1 MMRAVDYVLE
11 ALASHPDPEPSFLV
25 GSPWFE
31 PPATL
36 RQALAE
42 AVRGPHHGYPPPQGL
57 FELRAAVGELHHRQ
71 GLTLSPE
78 QVVITHGAKSGLLAL
93 LGSLLEPGD
102 EILHPVPCYPA
113 YRAATVALGAQPVAI
128 LSDERRSAWGPEAL
142 ESHITP
148 RTRAIVLSSPANP
161 DGATLRSDEAREL
174 VALCRDRGLRLVC
187 DEPYEA
193 FRYAPD
199 TELSPA
205 HWDPR
210 LETVVQIRSFS
221 KTYALCGWRIGYVAA
236 DPDLVRRVTA
246 WQSALLNPPNSFAQQ
261 ALIAVTQLPGEF
273 TVEARGGVRRRLE
286 QLLEVAV
293 GAGLN
298 TEMPEGGFYL
308 WADLE
313 RVLAAS
319 RYPDTRSWCVE
330 LARQEGIG
338 LWPGEDFFAPGWV
351 RLSAVACSEAGWSSA
366 LTRLAEALRTFAD
379 GGGV

>member
-1 MMRAVDYVLE
+1 MMRAVDHVLE
-11 ALASHPDPEPSFLV
+11 ALASHPEPESSFLV
-25 GSPWFE
+25 GSPWFA
-31 PPATL
+31 PPTML
-36 RQALAE
+36 RQALA
-42 AVRGPHHGYPPPQGL
+42 AAAGVSDHGYPPPQGL
-57 FELRAAVGELHHRQ
+57 PELRTAVAELHKRE
-71 GLTLSPE
+71 GLDLSPE

-113 YRAATVALGAQPVAI
+113 YRAATGALGAQPVAF
-128 LSDERRSAWGPEAL
+128 SRDERRSAWDPEAL

-161 DGATLRSDEAREL
+161 DGATLKSDEARAL
-174 VALCRDRGLRLVC
+174 FALCRNRGLRLVC

-199 TELSPA
+199 TELAPA

-210 LETVVQIRSFS
+210 LESVVQIRSFS

-236 DPDLVRRVTA
+236 DPGLVRRVTT

-261 ALIAVTQLPGEF
+261 ALIAVTQVPGEF
-273 TVEARGGVRRRLE
+273 TAEVRGRVRQRLE
-286 QLLEVAV
+286 QLLEVVV
-293 GAGLN
+293 GAGLK

-313 RVLAAS
+313 RQLATSDAA
-319 RYPDTRSWCVE
+319 DTRSWCVE
-330 LARQEGIG
+330 LARQQGIG

-351 RLSAVACSEAGWSSA
+351 RLSAVACSEAAWSSA
-366 LTRLAEALRTFAD
+366 LVRLAEALRTFASRGD
-379 GGGV
+379 A